1 MPPGMVPGVQGAAGS
16 MRTAEGTGRVVA
28 VLCLIQFVD
37 VLGVTVVVT
46 ALPPMLA
53 DVGGTG
59 ADSTLV
65 ATGYAMFF
73 GGLLMFGARLGDR
86 LGHRRTILGA
96 LALFALGSLLAAVA
110 GSVAV
115 LTTAR
120 CVQGAAAAAAVP
132 SALRLLT
139 SLTDDDRVR
148 ARAVAA
154 WSAAGAAAGAAG
166 FVVGGA
172 VSALTTWRVIFWGL
186 LAGAALLAVALAVVV
201 PAAPRPPERT
211 PLNGLG
217 SVLLTAAVMLL
228 VVGTTLLGEQQH
240 RPAGAL
246 LVAAGAVVAAAFVVA
261 DRRSVAPLL
270 PGRLLRAP
278 QVLRGTTGSFVN
290 TATTSG
296 VATLITL
303 HLQSTL
309 GRTPLEAAATL
320 LPLSLAVIAG
330 SAVAARWV
338 VRRPRERVTAAG
350 LALIAAGTAL
360 PLLSPAT
367 AVLVG
372 GGMAVAGAGLGLA
385 AVATTSLGTDVPE
398 TLRATS
404 SGVINTSAQLGT
416 AIGTALV
423 LLAAAATTGLPG
435 ATEEAPVVAW
445 AASAALALTA
455 AALFARLP
463 VGPGTRVSVHA

>member
-1 MPPGMVPGVQGAAGS
+1 MSPQPRSAPTSSRLGG
-16 MRTAEGTGRVVA
+16 VVA
-28 VLCLIQFVD
+28 ALCLVQFVD

-53 DVGGTG
+53 DVGGSA

-86 LGHRRTILGA
+86 LGHRRAILGS
-96 LALFALGSLLAAVA
+96 LALFAAGSLLAAAATSVLALTA
-110 GSVAV
+110 G
-115 LTTAR
+115 R

-132 SALRLLT
+132 SALKILT
-139 SLTDDDRVR
+139 TVADGDRAR

-166 FVVGGA
+166 FVVGGV
-172 VSALTTWRVIFWGL
+172 VSAVTSWRVIFWGL
-186 LAGAALLAVALAVVV
+186 LVMAAAQAAAIAALV
-201 PAAPRPPERT
+201 PRDARPADRT
-211 PLNGLG
+211 PLNAAG

-228 VVGTTLLGEQQH
+228 VVGTTLLGEDGS
-240 RPAGAL
+240 RLPGAL
-246 LVAAGAVVAAAFVVA
+246 AAGAAVVVGGAFAAV
-261 DRRSVAPLL
+261 DRRTAAPLL
-270 PGRLLRAP
+270 PVPLLRRP

-303 HLQSTL
+303 YLQSTL

-320 LPLSLAVIAG
+320 LPLSVSVIAG
-330 SAVAARWV
+330 SAVAARLI
-338 VRRPRERVTAAG
+338 VRRPREGVTAAG
-350 LALIAAGTAL
+350 LALIGVGIAV
-360 PLLSPAT
+360 PLISPA
-367 AVLVG
+367 APVLVG
-372 GGMAVAGAGLGLA
+372 AGMALAGVGLGLV

-398 TLRATS
+398 ARRATS

-423 LLAAAATTGLPG
+423 LLVAAATTGVPS
-435 ATEEAPVVAW
+435 ATTGTPVVAW
-445 AASAALALTA
+445 AATAVLALLTA
-455 AALFARLP
+455 VAFARLP
-463 VGPGTRVSVHA
+463 REACLT

>member
-1 MPPGMVPGVQGAAGS
+1 VGG
-16 MRTAEGTGRVVA
+16 VVA
-28 VLCLIQFVD
+28 ALCLVQFVD

-46 ALPPMLA
+46 ALPEMLT

-59 ADSTLV
+59 ADGTLV

-86 LGHRRTILGA
+86 LGHRRTILA
-96 LALFALGSLLAAVA
+96 SLAVFAVGSLLAAVA
-110 GSVAV
+110 TSVVV
-115 LTTAR
+115 LTAAR

-132 SALRLLT
+132 SALKLLT
-139 SLTDDDRVR
+139 TVADGDRAR

-154 WSAAGAAAGAAG
+154 WSAAGAAAGASG

-172 VSALTTWRVIFWGL
+172 VSAVTTWRVIFWGL
-186 LAGAALLAVALAVVV
+186 LVMAAAQAVAVLGLV
-201 PAAPRPPERT
+201 PRDARAGDRT
-211 PLNGLG
+211 PLNGVG
-217 SVLLTAAVMLL
+217 SVLLTSAVMLL
-228 VVGTTLLGEQQH
+228 VVGTTLLGEADH
-240 RPAGAL
+240 RLLGAL
-246 LVAAGAVVAAAFVVA
+246 LAGAAVVAAAVFVGA
-261 DRRSVAPLL
+261 DRRSAAPLL
-270 PGRLLRAP
+270 PASLLRRP

-303 HLQSTL
+303 YLQSTL
-309 GRTPLEAAATL
+309 GRSPLEAAATL
-320 LPLSLAVIAG
+320 LPLSVAVIAG
-330 SAVAARWV
+330 SAVAARLI
-338 VRRPRERVTAAG
+338 VRRPREGVTAAG
-350 LALIAAGTAL
+350 LALIGVGIAV
-360 PLLSPAT
+360 PLLSPGT

-372 GGMAVAGAGLGLA
+372 AGMAVAGVGLGLA

-398 TLRATS
+398 AMRATS

-423 LLAAAATTGLPG
+423 LLTAAATTGVPG
-435 ATEEAPVVAW
+435 PTTGTPVVAW
-445 AASAALALTA
+445 AATAVLAVVA

-463 VGPGTRVSVHA
+463 GRGASEDGRQR

>member
-1 MPPGMVPGVQGAAGS
+1 MGPSAGS
-16 MRTAEGTGRVVA
+16 AQAGTRVGSVVA
-28 VLCLIQFVD
+28 ALCLVQFVD

-46 ALPPMLA
+46 ALPEMLT

-59 ADSTLV
+59 ADGTLV

-86 LGHRRTILGA
+86 LGHRRTILA
-96 LALFALGSLLAAVA
+96 SLVVFAVGSLLAAVA
-110 GSVAV
+110 TSVVV
-115 LTTAR
+115 LTAAR

-132 SALRLLT
+132 SALKLLT
-139 SLTDDDRVR
+139 TVADGDRAR

-154 WSAAGAAAGAAG
+154 WSAAGAAAGASG

-172 VSALTTWRVIFWGL
+172 VSAVTTWRVIFWGL
-186 LAGAALLAVALAVVV
+186 VIMAAVQAVAVAGLV
-201 PAAPRPPERT
+201 PHDPEARART
-211 PLNGLG
+211 PLNALG

-228 VVGTTLLGEQQH
+228 VVGTTLLGEDGH
-240 RPAGAL
+240 RPLGAL
-246 LVAAGAVVAAAFVVA
+246 LAGAAVVVAVGFVRV
-261 DRRSVAPLL
+261 DRRSSAPLL
-270 PGRLLRAP
+270 PVPLLRTP

-303 HLQSTL
+303 YLQSTL
-309 GRTPLEAAATL
+309 GRSPLEAAATL
-320 LPLSLAVIAG
+320 LPLSVAVIAG
-330 SAVAARWV
+330 SAAAARLI

-350 LALIAAGTAL
+350 LALIGAGIAL
-360 PLLSPAT
+360 PLLAPAA
-367 AVLVG
+367 AVLVAA
-372 GGMAVAGAGLGLA
+372 GMAVAGFGLGLA
-385 AVATTSLGTDVPE
+385 AVATTSLGTDVDE
-398 TLRATS
+398 RQRATS

-423 LLAAAATTGLPG
+423 LLTAAATTGVPG
-435 ATEEAPVVAW
+435 PGTGTPVVAW
-445 AASAALALTA
+445 AATAVLAGVA

-463 VGPGTRVSVHA
+463 RAEGTRDSEDGGQR

>member
-1 MPPGMVPGVQGAAGS
+1 MRGAAGS
-16 MRTAEGTGRVVA
+16 ARAGPRTGRVVA

-46 ALPPMLA
+46 ALPPMLS

-59 ADSTLV
+59 ADGTLV

-96 LALFALGSLLAAVA
+96 LALFAVGSLLAAVA

-115 LTTAR
+115 LTAAR

-139 SLTDDDRVR
+139 SLTDDDRAR

-186 LAGAALLAVALAVVV
+186 LAGAAVLAVVLAVVV
-201 PAAPRPPERT
+201 PPEPRSSTRT

-217 SVLLTAAVMLL
+217 SALLTAAVMLL
-228 VVGTTLLGEQQH
+228 VVGTTLLGEEEPRVQ
-240 RPAGAL
+240 GAL
-246 LVAAGAVVAAAFVVA
+246 LVAGGVVAAAGFVGA
-261 DRRSVAPLL
+261 DRRSAAPLL
-270 PGRLLRAP
+270 PGPLVRGP

-303 HLQSTL
+303 YLQSTL

-320 LPLSLAVIAG
+320 LPLSVAVVAG
-330 SAVAARWV
+330 SAVAARLIV
-338 VRRPRERVTAAG
+338 HRPRERVTAAG

-372 GGMAVAGAGLGLA
+372 VGMAVAGLGLGLA

-398 TLRATS
+398 SQRATS

-423 LLAAAATTGLPG
+423 LLTAAATTGLPG
-435 ATEEAPVVAW
+435 PGEEAPVVPW
-445 AASAALALTA
+445 AASAALALLA
-455 AALFARLP
+455 AVLFARLP
-463 VGPGTRVSVHA
+463 LGKPT

>member
-1 MPPGMVPGVQGAAGS
+1 MSPPPRSAPASTRVGS
-16 MRTAEGTGRVVA
+16 VVA
-28 VLCLIQFVD
+28 ALCLIQFVD

-46 ALPPMLA
+46 ALPEMLA
-53 DVGGTG
+53 DVGGSG
-59 ADSTLV
+59 ADGTLV

-86 LGHRRTILGA
+86 LGHRRTILA
-96 LALFALGSLLAAVA
+96 SLAVFAVGSLLAAVA
-110 GSVAV
+110 GSVVV
-115 LTTAR
+115 LTAGR

-139 SLTDDDRVR
+139 TVADGERAR

-154 WSAAGAAAGAAG
+154 WSAAGAAAGASG
-166 FVVGGA
+166 FVVGGL
-172 VSALTTWRVIFWGL
+172 VSAVTTWRVIFWGL
-186 LAGAALLAVALAVVV
+186 LVMAAAQAVAVVALV
-201 PAAPRPPERT
+201 PRDPPSIERT
-211 PLNGLG
+211 PLNAVG

-228 VVGTTLLGEQQH
+228 VVGTTLLGEDGH
-240 RPAGAL
+240 RLPGAL
-246 LVAAGAVVAAAFVVA
+246 LVGAAVAVAAAFVAA
-261 DRRSVAPLL
+261 DRRATAPLL
-270 PGRLLRAP
+270 PAALLRRP
-278 QVLRGTTGSFVN
+278 QVLRGTGGSFVN

-303 HLQSTL
+303 YLQSTL

-320 LPLSLAVIAG
+320 LPLSASVIAG
-330 SAVAARWV
+330 SALAARLI

-350 LALIAAGTAL
+350 LALIGTGIAV
-360 PLLSPAT
+360 PLLAPAT

-372 GGMAVAGAGLGLA
+372 AGMAVAGVGLGLA

-398 TLRATS
+398 ALRATS

-423 LLAAAATTGLPG
+423 LLVAAATTGVPAAG
-435 ATEEAPVVAW
+435 TATPVVAW
-445 AASAALALTA
+445 AAPAVLALVSAAV
-455 AALFARLP
+455 FARLP
-463 VGPGTRVSVHA
+463 TRV